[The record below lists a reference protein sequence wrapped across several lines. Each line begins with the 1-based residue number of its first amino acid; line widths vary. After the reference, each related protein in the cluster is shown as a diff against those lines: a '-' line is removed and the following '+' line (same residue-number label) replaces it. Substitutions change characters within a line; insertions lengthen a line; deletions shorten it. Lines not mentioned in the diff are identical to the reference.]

1 MSWTSHTPTSGCS
14 FLLTG
19 DPCSQAAR
27 MPLCFLP
34 SGWDVRSS
42 TLLITTST
50 KPSSDHF
57 LSILPSF
64 SCSGCFV
71 TVLWL
76 WLIVSL
82 LCHSLL
88 ALTDCISEGRASWWG
103 RLGRCTKTLG
113 DFTSYHFRL
122 FVSVTKYLTRS
133 KLKGGM
139 RGGDGGSCG
148 LTAWSNTVC
157 HGRESLVT
165 GALGPLA
172 SSVRNQNWW
181 KVRTDYKNLQFCS
194 H

>member
-1 MSWTSHTPTSGCS
+1 
-14 FLLTG
+14 
-19 DPCSQAAR
+19 

-34 SGWDVRSS
+34 SGWDVRFSA
-42 TLLITTST
+42 LLITTSI

-71 TVLWL
+71 TVFCLC
-76 WLIVSL
+76 LIVSL

-88 ALTDCISEGRASWWG
+88 ALTDCISEGRASWWW

-148 LTAWSNTVC
+148 LQLEVIPSVTVGKAWSQEHWV
-157 HGRESLVT
+157 
-165 GALGPLA
+165 PLHLQ
-172 SSVRNQNWW
+172 SGT
-181 KVRTDYKNLQFCS
+181 RTDRK
-194 H
+194 